1 MQQNVVTKL
10 KCNEDGVAKDGAKAM
25 LQKMLL
31 KTVQQKMLL
40 KP

>member
-1 MQQNVVTKL
+1 MQRNVITKL
-10 KCNEDGVAKDGAKAM
+10 KCNEDGVAKDATKAM

-40 KP
+40 KR

>member
-1 MQQNVVTKL
+1 MQRNVVTKL
-10 KCNEDGVAKDGAKAM
+10 KCNKDGVAKDSAKAM

-40 KP
+40 KH

>member
-1 MQQNVVTKL
+1 MQRNVVTKL
-10 KCNEDGVAKDGAKAM
+10 KCNEDGVTKDDAKAM

-40 KP
+40 KR